1 MTTGHEV
8 EHGLL
13 VVLALLLCTAAL
25 AMFARR
31 VVIPYPVVLVV
42 AGLVLSLVP
51 ELPEIRLDPNIVFYL
66 LLPPILYHAAIHT
79 SWRDF
84 RRNLRPI
91 GTLAVG
97 LVLAT
102 TLAVGCA
109 AKLLIPEMSWATA
122 FVLGAIVSP
131 PDAVAATAVLQRIKV
146 PSRIVTILE
155 GESLINDATGLVV
168 LKFAIAA
175 VLTHSFSLPAAAEQF
190 VYMAVVGV
198 LVGLAVGEVSAR
210 AHHLVADTAIAIK
223 LSLVVPFI
231 AYIGAEW
238 VGASGV
244 LSVVAAGILRG
255 WHAPE
260 MFSAE
265 ARLQAYAV
273 WDTVIFVINGL
284 VFILIGLQLPDLAEV
299 AALSPHAPVGWL
311 LLDAAA
317 IAAVAILVRLAWTY
331 LAMLL
336 RRMLRRKKPGPLAWR
351 EATVIGWTGMRG
363 VVSLAAAQALPLYQP
378 SGEPFPDRTLI
389 LTLSFAV
396 IFATLVVQGT
406 TLPFLL
412 RRLGLGEDPMFEREE
427 RLAREKATHA
437 AIARIDTLAAER
449 NLPRDLVDH
458 VRRDYERRQLL
469 LAAQRRSEDTTGHS
483 RLADIARE
491 LRLEAVAAERARLI
505 KLRRDGL
512 IGDEVL
518 SRIQRELDLE
528 EMRLT

>member
-1 MTTGHEV
+1 V
-8 EHGLL
+8 
-13 VVLALLLCTAAL
+13 
-25 AMFARR
+25 FARS
-31 VVIPYPVVLVV
+31 VTVPYPVLLVI
-42 AGLVLSLVP
+42 AGLMLSLVP
-51 ELPEIRLDPNIVFYL
+51 ELPEVQLDPAVVFYL
-66 LLPPILYHAAIHT
+66 ILPPILYHAAIHT

-131 PDAVAATAVLQRIKV
+131 PDAIAATAVLQRIKV

-168 LKFAIAA
+168 LKFAVAA
-175 VLTHSFSLPAAAEQF
+175 VLTHSFSLGAATQQF
-190 VYMAVVGV
+190 FYMAVVGILIG
-198 LVGLAVGEVSAR
+198 LVIGEISAR
-210 AHHLVADTAIAIK
+210 AHSRIGDTAIAIK
-223 LSLVVPFI
+223 ISLIVPFV
-231 AYIGAEW
+231 AYVGAEW
-238 VGASGV
+238 AEASGV
-244 LSVVAAGILRG
+244 LSVVAAGLVRG
-255 WHAPE
+255 WRAPE

-265 ARLQAYAV
+265 SRVQAYAV
-273 WDTVIFVINGL
+273 WDTIIFVINGL
-284 VFILIGLQLPDLAEV
+284 VFILIGLQLPDFADV
-299 AALSPHAPVGWL
+299 AALRNNISLVRL
-311 LLDAAA
+311 LAEAAA
-317 IAAVAILVRLAWTY
+317 ISAVAILVRLAWTY

-336 RRMLRRKKPGPLAWR
+336 RRLLRHKKPGPTAWR
-351 EATVIGWTGMRG
+351 ESTVIGWTGMRG
-363 VVSLAAAQALPLYQP
+363 VVSLAAAQALPLYLEN
-378 SGEPFPDRTLI
+378 GEPFPDRTLI
-389 LTLSFAV
+389 LHLSFAV

-412 RRLGLGEDPMFEREE
+412 RRLGLGADTMLEREE

-449 NLPRDLVDH
+449 NLPRDVVDG
-458 VRRDYERRQLL
+458 VRRDYERRQLF
-469 LAAQRRSEDTTGHS
+469 LAAQRRAEDTSGHS
-483 RLADIARE
+483 RLADIVRE
-491 LRLEAVAAERARLI
+491 LRLEAVAAERRRII

-512 IGDEVL
+512 IGDEAL